1 MISAPAW
8 CCTGHAL
15 CSPPSPPASR
25 RETAACRPARA
36 LAPRLSALCS
46 NPLLALDEQAAAS
59 GDCLVTDAGF
69 GLVATETVLLALC
82 TDRPTPTSGRVDA
95 IPAVSG
101 LGPAVLASAIDV
113 PASGARRIEN
123 GQMASERFGSDALA
137 QAAGRLTY
145 DDRRRTH
152 RRADRRV
159 ARQWRRI
166 GRRRDQR
173 GPERTGARAL
183 LAVAARI
190 LSRPAVRESL
200 KRAVA
205 RFDVTP
211 PARIGDTSWARA
223 EAHWPGG
230 SVEERWLQTD
240 EGYAMTSRVAC
251 EVALRLATGDRRPGA
266 HTPGRLFGPSP
277 AESVGAHILANGA

>member
-1 MISAPAW
+1 M
-8 CCTGHAL
+8 
-15 CSPPSPPASR
+15 
-25 RETAACRPARA
+25 RA
-36 LAPRLSALCS
+36 LKLPDGSHTTTGGVPTGELI
-46 NPLLALDEQAAAS
+46 AAW
-59 GDCLVTDAGF
+59 
-69 GLVATETVLLALC
+69 
-82 TDRPTPTSGRVDA
+82 R
-95 IPAVSG
+95 
-101 LGPAVLASAIDV
+101 
-113 PASGARRIEN
+113 ASGA
-123 GQMASERFGSDALA
+123 ASVV
-137 QAAGRLTY
+137 AATSEVPSGR
-145 DDRRRTH
+145 
-152 RRADRRV
+152 
-159 ARQWRRI
+159 
-166 GRRRDQR
+166 
-173 GPERTGARAL
+173 GARAL